1 MKIGC
6 IGRTRPAIFDR
17 ALVAIELV
25 LALTSF
31 TLVTH
36 FIFRG
41 DVHMTSAKLIDFWIP
56 LPLVTVRQPI
66 STWACFWGAFHLP
79 PRIRSRDHTQRTST
93 PRGGRG

>member
-31 TLVTH
+31 SLVTH

-41 DVHMTSAKLIDFWIP
+41 DVHMTSAKLIDFWSP
-56 LPLVTVRQPI
+56 LPPCHCQTTYQYRYLDLFLG
-66 STWACFWGAFHLP
+66 SP
-79 PRIRSRDHTQRTST
+79 P
-93 PRGGRG
+93 PL